1 MSEPSCRPI
10 ERSCLLIDRRL
21 RNPPFPLRKLV
32 HSNQT
37 ALGTLPERGQH
48 SRFSDP
54 SYSPLL
60 LTSSTNPVGE
70 VERERTWLVV
80 ARTAGSGL
88 ALKIVG
94 TVTLPLFSTGYLES
108 FQALK
113 PPSSIRGVPIPAYSS
128 IQATRAALIPNPD
141 SYTIVL
147 SSPLRP
153 SRPSFDSRSL

>member
-1 MSEPSCRPI
+1 MSELGRRPI
-10 ERSCLLIDRRL
+10 DRSCLLIDRRL
-21 RNPPFPLRKLV
+21 WNPPFPLRKLV

-37 ALGTLPERGQH
+37 APGTLPERGQH

-60 LTSSTNPVGE
+60 LTSKTTPLDE

-94 TVTLPLFSTGYLES
+94 TVTLPLFSTVYL
-108 FQALK
+108 
-113 PPSSIRGVPIPAYSS
+113 
-128 IQATRAALIPNPD
+128 
-141 SYTIVL
+141 
-147 SSPLRP
+147 
-153 SRPSFDSRSL
+153 

>member
-1 MSEPSCRPI
+1 MSEPGRRPI
-10 ERSCLLIDRRL
+10 DRSCLLIDRRL
-21 RNPPFPLRKLV
+21 WNPPFPLRKLV

-37 ALGTLPERGQH
+37 APGTLPERGQH

-54 SYSPLL
+54 SNSPLL
-60 LTSSTNPVGE
+60 LTSNTNPVGRE
-70 VERERTWLVV
+70 DRERTWLAV
-80 ARTAGSGL
+80 ARTLGSGR

-94 TVTLPLFSTGYLES
+94 TVTLPRFSTGYLES

-113 PPSSIRGVPIPAYSS
+113 PPSSISGVLIPAYSS
-128 IQATRAALIPNPD
+128 IQATRADLIPNPD

-153 SRPSFDSRSL
+153 RRPSCY